1 MKEKFNVCYI
11 RIGEMYR
18 AYVTSKYGNPVI
30 TPVNS
35 QLTMLMNSQLVHNPL
50 LKRQKAGVQD
60 SYCEVAFNYQKK
72 GSVFDVD
79 ICCPANDEREDYVP
93 VVIPAEVLMYNKC
106 VATSNTWQISMNGAR
121 RFRSII
127 EQEFWS
133 DLWGFMYDCRAYANA
148 HSEKVTKESIISD
161 FMIMHGIPM
170 SLYENLIRYEKRK
183 RTASVNDIEKRRET
197 MEQQTGRLF
206 MYT

>member
-1 MKEKFNVCYI
+1 MKENFNVCYI

-18 AYVTSKYGNPVI
+18 TYLTSKYGTPVI
-30 TPVNS
+30 TPANS
-35 QLTMLMNSQLVHNPL
+35 RLTMLLNSQLVHNPL
-50 LKRQKAGVQD
+50 LKKQKAGVQD
-60 SYCEVAFNYQKK
+60 SYSELAFNYRKK

-79 ICCPANDEREDYVP
+79 ICCPTDDEREDYVP
-93 VVIPAEVLMYNKC
+93 VVIPAEVLMYNKS

-121 RFRSII
+121 KFRTII

-133 DLWGFMYDCRAYANA
+133 DLWNFMYDCRVYANA
-148 HSEKVTKESIISD
+148 HAEKVTKESIISD

-183 RTASVNDIEKRRET
+183 RIASVSDIEKRREM